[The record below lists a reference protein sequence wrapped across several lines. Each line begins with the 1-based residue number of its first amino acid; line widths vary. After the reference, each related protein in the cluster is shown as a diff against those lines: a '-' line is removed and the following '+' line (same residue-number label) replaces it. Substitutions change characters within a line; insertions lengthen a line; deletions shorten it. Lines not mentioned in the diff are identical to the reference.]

1 MPAIPKPSQ
10 LPFSTVTTGVLLAI
24 LATIIWSGNFIVARY
39 VANDI
44 PPISLAFFRWLT
56 GTLLLTPLAWNR
68 VQQQKELIRMNIK
81 HLAWTGLAGVT
92 LFNTFIYMAGKTSPA
107 VNMALIGTTSSP
119 IMSNILAVIFLKEV
133 LSWQRISGMVLCI
146 VGILWLIAKGSWNN
160 LMQFHFTEGDLLI
173 LASAFAFAVYNILVR
188 KKSQSL
194 HPLSFL
200 WSVFAIGTLFLL
212 PGWLIE
218 QQLTP
223 AIDWSWDKLAMIFYL
238 GAGTSVAAFLCWN
251 ASIARLGPARTALF
265 GNLIPIFSTLE
276 AIWLLNESFQFIH
289 FISFG
294 LVLTGLVIANLKS
307 TQK

>member
-146 VGILWLIAKGSWNN
+146 VGILWLIAKGSWTN

-173 LASAFAFAVYNILVR
+173 LAGAFAFAVYNILVR

-218 QQLTP
+218 QQMTP
-223 AIDWSWDKLAMIFYL
+223 TIDWSWDKLAMIFYL

-276 AIWLLNESFQFIH
+276 AIWLLNESFQLIH
-289 FISFG
+289 FISFS